1 MPLDNFY
8 LPKESVT
15 LVNFPVLREQRDNI
29 EKILIYILRVETALV
44 DYNEARYDKVD
55 LNTDEI
61 NQYVELCRTVTGAL
75 GTAESVPYDILIEL
89 RSIQSQLHN
98 LVYLNRQ
105 EGKAVFGTPSAETT
119 GTGEVGL

>member
-15 LVNFPVLREQRDNI
+15 LVNYPVLREQRDNI
-29 EKILIYILRVETALV
+29 EQILIYVLRVESALV

-61 NQYVELCRTVTGAL
+61 NQYVDLCRTVTYAL

-89 RSIQSQLHN
+89 RNIQAQLYS
-98 LVYLNRQ
+98 LVYINRQ
-105 EGKAVFGTPSAETT
+105 EGTTVFGTPTT
-119 GTGEVGL
+119 TTTTGEVGL